1 MSTDALTPARTPA
14 AGTTELPTELPA
26 NAGRAATGVAIVLVA
41 QLMLVLDMTVVNV
54 ALPRI
59 DADLGFGPASLSWVL
74 NGYTLAFGGLLL
86 LGGRLGD
93 VYGRLRVFEI
103 GLAVFTLASLAG
115 GLAQDPAM
123 LVGSRAVQ
131 GVGAA
136 LAAPGVLAL
145 LTTSAPDD
153 AARNRGLA
161 LFTAVSSG
169 GGTLGLIL
177 GGVVTDIGSWRWTM
191 FINVPI
197 GIAVLLLARRFVT
210 ETPRRPGRFDFLGA
224 VSATGGAV
232 AIVWALIGAPD
243 HGWTSA
249 RTLGGLLVGAALLAV
264 LVVTERRVAHPMVRP
279 ALLRNRRRV
288 GSLLVIA
295 LVFGAQLSMFFLS
308 VQYVQQELGYGP
320 LASGFAFLP
329 LTVGIFAMSRFTP
342 RLLERYGPVP
352 LQVIGAVGL
361 VVSFVWIS
369 SAGAGDTYAA
379 AIFGPML
386 LNGASAGL
394 VFMPT
399 TAIVLGGVE
408 PEHAGAASGLMQ
420 TMQQLGG
427 AVGLAVIASVYAAG
441 AVPGEF
447 LPGAREAFLTSA
459 LLALLALATVL
470 MVVRRPL
477 RIG

>member
-1 MSTDALTPARTPA
+1 MSPEALTPARTRS
-14 AGTTELPTELPA
+14 AGSLPTDLPD

-103 GLAVFTLASLAG
+103 GLTIFTLASLAG

-131 GVGAA
+131 GIGAA

-145 LTTSAPDD
+145 LTTSAPDE

-197 GIAVLLLARRFVT
+197 GLAVLLLARRFVT
-210 ETPRRPGRFDFLGA
+210 ETPRRPGRFDFVGA
-224 VSATGGAV
+224 ASATGAAI
-232 AIVWALIGAPD
+232 AIVWSLIGAPE

-249 RTLGGLLVGAALLAV
+249 RTLAGLLAGAALLAV
-264 LVVTERRVAHPMVRP
+264 LVTTERRVAHPMLRP

-288 GSLLVIA
+288 GSLLVLA
-295 LVFGAQLSMFFLS
+295 LVMGAQLSMFFLA
-308 VQYVQQELGYGP
+308 VQYIQRVLGYGP

-342 RLLERYGPVP
+342 GLVARYGPVR
-352 LQVIGAVGL
+352 LQLIGAL
-361 VVSFVWIS
+361 LLLASFVWIS
-369 SAGAGDTYAA
+369 SAGAGDSYAA
-379 AIFGPML
+379 ALFGPLL
-386 LNGASAGL
+386 LNGAAAGL

-399 TAIVLGGVE
+399 TVLILGGVE

-459 LLALLALATVL
+459 LLALLAFVAVL
-470 MVVRRPL
+470 TLVRRPA
-477 RIG
+477 RAD